1 MKSKSDGAVLF
12 RDLVSLYMQNIL
24 HPVDGEV
31 IEPMIIRWDNRCYMF
46 AVDWHILNKEDLK
59 KFVSKEV
66 YEAAVDKIYLNDQ
79 GRIVVVLDTG
89 TK

>member
-1 MKSKSDGAVLF
+1 MKGKSDGVVLF

-24 HPVDGEV
+24 HPVNGEV

-46 AVDWHILNKEDLK
+46 AVDWHALNKEDLK

-66 YEAAVDKIYLNDQ
+66 YEAAVDKIYLNEQ
-79 GRIVVVLDTG
+79 GRIVVVI
-89 TK
+89 